1 MEGERFWLLESVSDA
16 QLRRSLSELL
26 ANSGRTEARIIAH
39 LAEVEERRLHFRD
52 GSESLYAYCINV
64 LHLSNTEAF
73 HRITAARIARRFPLV
88 FTLLQKRAL
97 HLTAICLLRDYLTA
111 ENHRELLNA
120 ASHKSKSQVEELIAR
135 RFPRPD
141 VESRIRKLP
150 PPRATVSLAQAL
162 GSQALGS
169 QPLGS
174 QPLEPVVSDVAAL
187 SSAAVESNVPVP
199 IAIAASEGQAS
210 TGRRDVPQPRPVEP
224 LSEARY
230 RIQLNASAALKQ
242 KLDRLRE
249 LTSHANP
256 TGDIALTIERAL
268 EVAIKQAEG
277 LRFARTSRPR
287 RADDSRLAVSSVRSE
302 NTPLS
307 TAAADRKLKLRQR
320 KHVANAVVR
329 EVVAPTRSAAPMS
342 VRMAAAVR
350 RGLSCRS
357 IMSGRGRAVGRIQ
370 LTIFACSVLHTSD
383 SWPKK
388 SSGLETWLSA
398 CRRDG

>member
-1 MEGERFWLLESVSDA
+1 MECERFWLLESVSDA

-150 PPRATVSLAQAL
+150 TPRATVSGHSRSGHSRSGHSRSGHSRSGHSRSGHSRSNRLCQTWPPCL
-162 GSQALGS
+162 RR
-169 QPLGS
+169 
-174 QPLEPVVSDVAAL
+174 L
-187 SSAAVESNVPVP
+187 SKATCRYRLRS
-199 IAIAASEGQAS
+199 
-210 TGRRDVPQPRPVEP
+210 RRRKVRPRPVARMC
-224 LSEARY
+224 LSLGR
-230 RIQLNASAALKQ
+230 S
-242 KLDRLRE
+242 
-249 LTSHANP
+249 SHFP
-256 TGDIALTIERAL
+256 
-268 EVAIKQAEG
+268 
-277 LRFARTSRPR
+277 
-287 RADDSRLAVSSVRSE
+287 RLAIAS
-302 NTPLS
+302 N
-307 TAAADRKLKLRQR
+307 
-320 KHVANAVVR
+320 
-329 EVVAPTRSAAPMS
+329 
-342 VRMAAAVR
+342 
-350 RGLSCRS
+350 
-357 IMSGRGRAVGRIQ
+357 
-370 LTIFACSVLHTSD
+370 
-383 SWPKK
+383 
-388 SSGLETWLSA
+388 
-398 CRRDG
+398 